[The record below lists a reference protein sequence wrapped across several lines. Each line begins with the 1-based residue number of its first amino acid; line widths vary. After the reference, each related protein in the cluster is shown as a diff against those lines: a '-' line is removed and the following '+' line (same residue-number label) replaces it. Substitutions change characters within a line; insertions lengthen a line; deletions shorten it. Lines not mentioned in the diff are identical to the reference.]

1 LRVGKVQRGPR
12 GLCPLA
18 KRLSPGKT
26 EEVMGNVTRTITV
39 VAALWLSA
47 ASSLAAPP
55 PCGNKNCKPNAA
67 LSGLSGGALAACTKT
82 VIAACNATTC
92 TCSTNGV
99 GGTCDGATLCTTTT
113 TTAPTTTTTGAAT
126 TTTTTTAPTTTTTGA
141 ATTTTSSGAATTTTS
156 SGAATTTTS
165 SGAATTTT
173 SSGAATTTT

>member
-1 LRVGKVQRGPR
+1 ALRVGKVQQGPR

-18 KRLSPGKT
+18 KRLPPGKT

-82 VIAACNATTC
+82 VSAACNAMTC

-99 GGTCDGATLCTTTT
+99 GGTCDGATLCT
-113 TTAPTTTTTGAAT
+113 
-126 TTTTTTAPTTTTTGA
+126 TTTTTGA

-156 SGAATTTTS
+156 SGAATPTTS

-173 SSGAATTTT
+173 SSGAPTT